1 MTITDFLPES
11 AMSLKRQRD
20 LGGSSI
26 LTCVTDGEQ
35 KTPSKKLKKVP
46 QQKATVTKVP
56 LIKPTAVAS
65 NAEDHII
72 ERIKKCLEMANHPT
86 ASESEAK
93 AAMFLADRMMNKY
106 NVATA
111 DLLAKESQ
119 EHLAQHAGSSE
130 VSIKSTKGDSHRV
143 VHQGFVLTLA

>member
-20 LGGSSI
+20 RGGSSI
-26 LTCVTDGEQ
+26 FTCVIDGEQ
-35 KTPSKKLKKVP
+35 KAPSKKPKKVP
-46 QQKATVTKVP
+46 RRKATMTKVP

-72 ERIKKCLEMANHPT
+72 ERIKKYLDLANHPT
-86 ASESEAK
+86 TSESEAK
-93 AAMFLADRMMNKY
+93 TTMFLADRIINKY
-106 NVATA
+106 NMTTA

-119 EHLAQHAGSSE
+119 DHLAQHAGSSE
-130 VSIKSTKGDSHRV
+130 VSIKST
-143 VHQGFVLTLA
+143 